1 MSPRCQF
8 PWKNEKLRMSDLLA
22 KSNQRQYSEVNT
34 ENVIQELF
42 GNEIM
47 NGNNWCV
54 YGRDC
59 GGSGRERMPR
69 YQSVM
74 VARVV
79 AVVGIS
85 SRLQWTE
92 DRTTD

>member
-1 MSPRCQF
+1 
-8 PWKNEKLRMSDLLA
+8 
-22 KSNQRQYSEVNT
+22 
-34 ENVIQELF
+34 
-42 GNEIM
+42 M

-79 AVVGIS
+79 VVVGIS